1 MNGCGCCIE
10 LDTPQSIYDEGN
22 DYYEPETDI
31 FWEVFEEAHTPE
43 YTNKLVMI
51 QALWWKWRD
60 FCIASCNTPKWVGAM
75 ADRLGLVGSKWDAII
90 TKAYAN
96 DVDLTSL
103 DDRDYI
109 RTIQRT
115 AIPDTVGDRR
125 TISHTGSD
133 VETNEHES
141 LPQTE
146 STTTQ
151 YLDSR
156 AKTTI
161 TPGVTDTDTYV
172 PNNQDKEIFQAND
185 TLTAVTFQDMMNNY
199 PNVLLGFVNEFTDY
213 FIDRWYR

>member
-10 LDTPQSIYDEGN
+10 LDTPQTIYDEGN

-31 FWEVFEEAHTPE
+31 FQEIFDNTS
-43 YTNKLVMI
+43 YTNGTVMV

-60 FCIASCNTPKWVGAM
+60 YCIASCNTPKWVRAM
-75 ADRLGLVGSKWDAII
+75 SDRLGLIGHKWDEII
-90 TKAYAN
+90 TKAYAQ

-115 AIPDTVGDRR
+115 KIEGTNGDVR

-133 VETNEHES
+133 VETTEHES
-141 LPQTE
+141 LPQTA
-146 STTTQ
+146 SDTTQ

-156 AKTTI
+156 GKTTM

-172 PNNQDKEIFQAND
+172 PNNQDKEVFQAND

-199 PNVLLGFVNEFTDY
+199 PNVLLGFVDEFKDY
-213 FIDRWYR
+213 FIDRWYA

>member
-1 MNGCGCCIE
+1 MSCPCCIQ
-10 LDTPQSIYDEGN
+10 LDTPQTILDDGN

-31 FWEVFEEAHTPE
+31 FEEIFDGTSFENGTI
-43 YTNKLVMI
+43 MI

-60 FCIASCNTPKWVGAM
+60 YCIASCNTPKWVRAM
-75 ADRLGLVGSKWDAII
+75 KDRLYLVGIKWDAVIS
-90 TKAYAN
+90 KAFDQ

-115 AIPDTVGDRR
+115 KIEGTTGDVR

-133 VETNEHES
+133 VETTEHES
-141 LPQTE
+141 LPQTA

-156 AKTTI
+156 GKTTV

-172 PNNQDKEIFQAND
+172 PNNQDTEEFKAND

-199 PNVLLGFVNEFTDY
+199 PNVLLGFVDEFKEY
-213 FIDRWYR
+213 FIDRWYC